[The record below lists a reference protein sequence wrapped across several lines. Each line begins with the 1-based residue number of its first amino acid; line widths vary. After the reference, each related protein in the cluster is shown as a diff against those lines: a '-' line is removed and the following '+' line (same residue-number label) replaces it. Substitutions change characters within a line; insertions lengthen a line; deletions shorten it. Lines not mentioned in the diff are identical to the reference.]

1 MLLLTNPKGSMKELS
16 LKDYAISDFESLN
29 SIKGHLVNLFAE
41 LPHILPEDIRAD
53 VEQQHMPQKGEGY
66 GT

>member
-1 MLLLTNPKGSMKELS
+1 MKELS

-29 SIKGHLVNLFAE
+29 GIKGHLVNLFAE
-41 LPHILPEDIRAD
+41 LPHILPVDIRAD
-53 VEQQHMPQKGEGY
+53 VEQQHMPPKGEGY